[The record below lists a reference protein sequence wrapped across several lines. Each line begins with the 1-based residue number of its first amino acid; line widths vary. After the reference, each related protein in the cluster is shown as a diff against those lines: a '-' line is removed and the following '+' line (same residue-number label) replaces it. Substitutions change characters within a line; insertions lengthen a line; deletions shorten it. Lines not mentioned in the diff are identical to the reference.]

1 MLLLYIVMFLTLD
14 TNNLQS
20 NHEMPE
26 VKDFDFCKTVFIVT
40 LSQLMAK

>member
-1 MLLLYIVMFLTLD
+1 MLLLYIVIFLTLD

-26 VKDFDFCKTVFIVT
+26 LKDSYFCKIVFIVT
-40 LSQLMAK
+40 LSHLMAK